1 VSTKAQALKRLDF
14 VDSLRGLAVVFMVPL
29 HTSHGWVRP
38 EARHGDV
45 WTASQFF
52 GGLAAP
58 IFLTL
63 AGVSLGL
70 QWATANA
77 RGRRPNSS
85 KDVARGFQLVVLGY
99 LMRLQMWI
107 IDGAGYADPRTYL
120 AQGSLLAA
128 YALAYYALGLV
139 PTRSARAGML
149 GAAAAA
155 LFAFGLY
162 LVGLYLPDR
171 ARSLLRIDVLQ
182 CIGAS
187 LVVLSIIAAVRG
199 PRFSRKGLYLIA
211 ALIVALLTGWIR
223 SWVPGPLPDAIAGYL
238 AQWVP
243 EAGRPIMGLFPL
255 FPWLAY
261 ALFGAAL
268 GLSWGQA
275 EDTEQIETS
284 AIALVA
290 VGAAVALLTSESWPP
305 IYGLLHD
312 QPWLT
317 QPIRVAY
324 RVGLVLALLGVA
336 LASRRR
342 ARDAAPAPL
351 EVLGRASLLI
361 YWVHLEF
368 AFGAAAHPLVRQ
380 LGLLD
385 WAWGSL
391 LLLLAMWLL
400 AYARVAWPRLRFQAR
415 NVATS

>member
-1 VSTKAQALKRLDF
+1 VSTKAQASKRLDF

-38 EARHGDV
+38 EARHGDI
-45 WTASQFF
+45 WNATQFF

-70 QWATANA
+70 QWAIADA
-77 RGRRPNSS
+77 RGRRPLATKNI
-85 KDVARGFQLVVLGY
+85 ARGLQLVVLGY
-99 LMRLQMWI
+99 LMRLQMWV
-107 IDGAGYADPRTYL
+107 IDGAGYADSRTYL

-128 YALAYYALGLV
+128 YGLAYYALSLV
-139 PTRSARAGML
+139 ATRAKQAAML
-149 GAAAAA
+149 GAAASV
-155 LFAFGLY
+155 LFVLGLY
-162 LVGLYLPDR
+162 LVRMVLPER

-187 LVVLSIIAAVRG
+187 LVVLSAIAAARG
-199 PRFSRKGLYLIA
+199 PRFAQTTPYLIA
-211 ALIVALLTGWIR
+211 ALVVALLTGWVR
-223 SWVPGPLPDAIAGYL
+223 SWVPGPLPDAVAGYL
-238 AQWVP
+238 AQWAP
-243 EAGRPIMGLFPL
+243 PAGRPIIGLFPL

-268 GLSWGQA
+268 GLSWGRA
-275 EDTEQIETS
+275 ENIERIETS
-284 AIALVA
+284 TIALVA
-290 VGAAVALLTSESWPP
+290 AGATVALLSSESWPP
-305 IYGLLHD
+305 IYELLRD
-312 QPWLT
+312 QAWLT

-324 RVGLVLALLGVA
+324 RLGLVLALLGVA
-336 LASRRR
+336 LAARRHS
-342 ARDAAPAPL
+342 AQASPAPL

-380 LGLLD
+380 LDLAG
-385 WAWGSL
+385 WGWRSL

-400 AYARVAWPRLRFQAR
+400 AYARVAWPRLRFPAR
-415 NVATS
+415 NIATS